1 MPLKMLSF
9 GLCDHGSYGYCYW
22 SVYRISWTWQQNDRI
37 KSLSLYKHDPQKG
50 LKGGEEGFVI
60 VKKIRHL
67 K

>member
-1 MPLKMLSF
+1 MVHLAIVIGRFIESVGLGNKMIVLKAF
-9 GLCDHGSYGYCYW
+9 YC
-22 SVYRISWTWQQNDRI
+22 ISMI
-37 KSLSLYKHDPQKG
+37 PQKG